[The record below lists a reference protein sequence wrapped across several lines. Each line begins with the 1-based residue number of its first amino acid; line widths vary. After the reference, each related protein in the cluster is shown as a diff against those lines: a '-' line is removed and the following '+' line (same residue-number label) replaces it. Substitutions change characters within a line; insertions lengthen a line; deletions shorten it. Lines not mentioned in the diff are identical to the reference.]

1 LILTAV
7 IQQCDAFNPRCACT
21 FCTSNFHCPTCYSK
35 SAVKAQCRLEAE
47 NLAKKEEAERAER
60 IKIKDL
66 EDRGQADEVAASVF
80 EFFTSL
86 YETLPPDLAMDT
98 VALMSMGSSENGQE
112 EGSGNGLLLPSPDSI
127 TVTTEFGVSEE
138 QGNVTIITTVPSLF
152 AEPDSPSTVNHEP
165 GMEQGVE
172 MGTIEDLNQNMLQ
185 LGIGSAIPDN
195 SAEGQDADP
204 NTVELSIEIPQTPME
219 TLATVDVVVETDEE
233 TVADDQANNA
243 NDETDDFGS
252 MDGDAGGVALEESV
266 DEGTNT
272 PTTPV
277 ISATA

>member
-1 LILTAV
+1 MILTAV
-7 IQQCDAFNPRCACT
+7 TQQCDAQNPRCTCT
-21 FCTSNFHCPTCYSK
+21 FCTTNFHCPTCYRK
-35 SAVKAQCRLEAE
+35 PAVKAQCRLKAE
-47 NLAKKEEAERAER
+47 ILAKKEEDERAER

-98 VALMSMGSSENGQE
+98 VALMSMGGSENGQE
-112 EGSGNGLLLPSPDSI
+112 EGSGNGLLPISPDSI

-138 QGNVTIITTVPSLF
+138 QGTATVITAGPSML
-152 AEPDSPSTVNHEP
+152 AEPDSPSTVDHEP
-165 GMEQGVE
+165 GMEQEVE
-172 MGTIEDLNQNMLQ
+172 MGTMEDLNQNMLQ

-204 NTVELSIEIPQTPME
+204 STAELGIEIPQTPME
-219 TLATVDVVVETDEE
+219 APATVDVVIETDEE
-233 TVADDQANNA
+233 TVLDGQANNA
-243 NDETDDFGS
+243 NDEADDFGS

-277 ISATA
+277 ISAAA